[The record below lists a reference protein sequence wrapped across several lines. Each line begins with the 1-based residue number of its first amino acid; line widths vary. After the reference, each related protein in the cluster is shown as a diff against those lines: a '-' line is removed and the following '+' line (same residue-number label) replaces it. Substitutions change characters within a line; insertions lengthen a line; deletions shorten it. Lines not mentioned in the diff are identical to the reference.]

1 VEVEVR
7 LPWAATSILF
17 GRAAVLGEPPEPLLF
32 SGLYLDRVLAAIAA
46 GREQC
51 ELAPFF
57 RTPLRDDAVV
67 WCRHQVLKNL
77 EGQAPGTAVRQFAE
91 QMRDVRDDLA
101 RAGKLRYRSQKGAWF
116 LSPDWGYCTAVGE
129 LAAALTQANAQGE
142 HDGSGT
148 YRLSEGAPIPTSYG
162 EDWYRETF
170 AACFEGVPGLTGQGG

>member
-77 EGQAPGTAVRQFAE
+77 EGQAPGAAVRQFAE
-91 QMRDVRDDLA
+91 RMRDVRDDLA
-101 RAGKLRYRSQKGAWF
+101 RAGKLRYRSQKG
-116 LSPDWGYCTAVGE
+116 LVPK
-129 LAAALTQANAQGE
+129 
-142 HDGSGT
+142 
-148 YRLSEGAPIPTSYG
+148 
-162 EDWYRETF
+162 
-170 AACFEGVPGLTGQGG
+170 PGLGLLHGGRRTRRCPDAGQRPGGA